1 MRNSTCWKSAAFVFF
16 VLLNT
21 SIFGQINVSQLKG
34 KWEVEKFDEA
44 KASAQAIQAKKDLV
58 GICLTFQDEQLIVSK
73 RTAIGDSVIKKGS
86 YFFSGDTIL
95 IGSDRA
101 TILFLSQKNLKIQIP
116 GQGTL
121 YLTKM

>member
-1 MRNSTCWKSAAFVFF
+1 MRNSTYWKCAASVFF

-21 SIFGQINVSQLKG
+21 SLFGQINVSQLKG

-44 KASAQAIQAKKDLV
+44 KPNAQAIQAKKDLI

-73 RTAIGDSVIKKGS
+73 RNSSGDSVIKKGS
-86 YFFSGDTIL
+86 YFLSGDTLL

-101 TILFLSQKNLKIQIP
+101 TILLLSQKNLKIQIP
-116 GQGTL
+116 SQGAL